1 MERDIRQKILDT
13 ISLFKEKKATSENK
27 ALTLKQLGLG
37 RRDGFRL
44 KMAFR
49 SPFGDKL
56 PFVEVDGK
64 YYLDEE
70 RAANID
76 DLLMMIPKHPLQ
88 RWVKHTSRVPRGYL
102 RYHVLQFLK
111 EKPMSGSEITSQ
123 IEEHNRGRWKP
134 GPGSLYPLLKKLKDG
149 GFIESLPLDEGIKRY
164 RLTDLGKDFV
174 ATDSEVASQ
183 MKERLGSGPF
193 PFHPFMDLPPQ
204 LHSLR
209 DTTCKAFEAT
219 AVIFEAICEDMDL
232 AITSEFEKAMKSHA
246 RKLEKIVKRL
256 ETE

>member
-1 MERDIRQKILDT
+1 MERDIRQKLLDL
-13 ISLFKEKKATSENK
+13 IALFKEKNAISEDK
-27 ALTLKQLGLG
+27 ALTLKELGLR

-49 SPFGDKL
+49 SPFGEKL

-64 YYLDEE
+64 YYLDKE
-70 RAANID
+70 RAANVD
-76 DLLMMIPKHPLQ
+76 DLLMMMPKHPLQ

-123 IEEHNRGRWKP
+123 IDEHNCGRWKP
-134 GPGSLYPLLKKLKDG
+134 GPGALYPLLKKLKDG

-164 RLTDLGKDFV
+164 MLTELGQDLV
-174 ATDSEVASQ
+174 AKDSEVAKQ
-183 MKERLGSGPF
+183 MKERLDSGPF
-193 PFHPFMDLPPQ
+193 SLPPSMDLPPE

-209 DTTCKAFEAT
+209 DTTHNVFEAT
-219 AVIFEAICEDMDL
+219 AVIFDAIREDMDL
-232 AITSEFEKAMKSHA
+232 EIISEFEKAMKSHV

-256 ETE
+256 ENE